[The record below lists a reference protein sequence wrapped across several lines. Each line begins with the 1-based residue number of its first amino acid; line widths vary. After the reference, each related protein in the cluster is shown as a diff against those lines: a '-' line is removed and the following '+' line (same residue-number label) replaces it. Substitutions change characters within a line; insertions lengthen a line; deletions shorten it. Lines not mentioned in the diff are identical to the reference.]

1 MLVDM
6 AEEILLGRGHVQS
19 GQVLG
24 IVGGTRT
31 RSGATNFMR
40 LHMVGDRQETHQS

>member
-1 MLVDM
+1 
-6 AEEILLGRGHVQS
+6 VQS